1 MTTPLNDKQLAAE
14 FRKQE
19 CERMKKLAWL
29 RLKQLVCGAI
39 FVVLGCIAGVIAIM
53 AYKLFAD
60 ISNVTGW
67 RVLAN
72 FAGGLGLL
80 WLVIGLTSSIGR
92 YIHVKIVYW
101 KKGVQ
106 KSREKRKETD
116 NRSEKGNH

>member
-14 FRKQE
+14 FRKHE

-29 RLKQLVCGAI
+29 RFKQLLCGTI
-39 FVVLGCIAGVIAIM
+39 FVILGCIVGVIAIM

-60 ISNVTGW
+60 ISNVAGW
-67 RVLAN
+67 RVIAN
-72 FAGGLGLL
+72 FASGLGLV
-80 WLVIGLTSSIGR
+80 WLVIELTGTIGR

-106 KSREKRKETD
+106 KSREKRKEAD
-116 NRSEKGNH
+116 KRSEKGDH